1 VKTNLVAAELLTAV
15 TIAESQGAMA
25 LLQRASRSTR
35 ELGVVIGR

>member
-1 VKTNLVAAELLTAV
+1 MKTNLVAAELLTAM